1 MAKALIFALQHFFIS
16 MNWDTKHHIYPK
28 TSYFHHAN
36 HLKHRITMKQSSFF
50 LFTLLLSLAAP
61 LFAQKTPFPNPTA
74 QGDSTQ
80 AFTLLLRAQQHLDT
94 ANIEAA
100 KTAAN
105 EAEQILRS
113 YLDENSPL
121 WTDVYG
127 LQGLSLLRTD
137 RAAAFALWKK
147 VQALPPAFHPLSQAN
162 AWYFS
167 GTCHLYRGELEQT
180 VAAYQNALDMYLAQP
195 APMHTNTGRI
205 YSNLGLIATNQGDFE
220 QAIDYF
226 QKAIAVWTTHHSPLF
241 PGLAHP
247 YNNRGMVYWNQ
258 GRYDEAKKDYQAALQ
273 LRLRTLPSN
282 HPDIAATLN
291 NLGLISYENGA
302 LEEAGRYFIQALH
315 IFQQNKDTLLAATA
329 TNNLGMIRQRQF
341 EYADARRYYLQTLS
355 VEEAQKPPPD
365 AAIALTLF
373 NIGVSWRDEG
383 QYEQAL
389 EYFQRALQLTPPN
402 HPRNPQIRSSIGRA
416 LQGLGK
422 YSEALEAYKQAYTDQ
437 VALHGEHHHFLG
449 TLLYNQAD
457 IALIEGDFEQA
468 HALNKQAQL
477 KLGYKGDKNFSKV
490 LVLFDL
496 CTILAQESQILNRS
510 QNVKTSLDGARKT
523 LVSAQNALLAYGQ
536 FSRINNQPAERQIA
550 KSAAVSTAEIAIAAN
565 YSLFQQTKDTAYWYE
580 AFHHVGRTKS
590 MQLLAS
596 MQEAKTLRNSAANP
610 ALLEQEQQLRTKLAR
625 LDIDIQEKLSK
636 TTDPTDAEIVQSTL
650 ERTLAFEQHETLL
663 KQIIAAGESR
673 LSIHTIPVK
682 TIQDTILKVGQTLLE
697 YFVGDQNIYVFLI
710 QPKHFEVVE
719 IPRDFPL
726 EQWTDTLTRLGI
738 YAYYPLPE
746 AKRSSEL
753 EQNSN
758 KNYTEAAQKLYTKLV
773 FPVKAKLTP
782 EVIIIPDGVIGYI
795 PFEALLPT
803 PPERPGRYASYNYL
817 LNEHR
822 FSYCY
827 SATLLREMLDK
838 KHQSPPTLSVL
849 AMAPFHSNA
858 LRPDTDIDF
867 SSQTRS
873 VSDTLRTLGASAA
886 EVGLIT
892 KQWNGTPC
900 YGTAASIE
908 TFQQLASRY
917 RILHLSTHAFADD
930 RMGDYAYLALGNPND
945 PKLYEKLYARDLY
958 TYTLNADMV
967 VFSACKTGVGKLRR
981 GEGIISMARAF
992 SHAGAK
998 SIVTTLWDVDDD
1010 ASKDLLVDFY
1020 QQLQQGK
1027 TKDAAL
1033 QQAKIDFLTK
1043 NRGDGGAMMH
1053 PFFWAGFI
1061 AIGDMGAMK

>member
-1 MAKALIFALQHFFIS
+1 
-16 MNWDTKHHIYPK
+16 
-28 TSYFHHAN
+28 
-36 HLKHRITMKQSSFF
+36 MKQSSFSF
-50 LFTLLLSLAAP
+50 FALFISLAAP
-61 LFAQKTPFPNPTA
+61 LFAQNTAFPSPTD
-74 QGDSTQ
+74 QRDSAK
-80 AFTLLLRAQQHLDT
+80 AFTLLMRAQRHLDT

-100 KTAAN
+100 KTTAR
-105 EAEQILRS
+105 EAEQILRR

-121 WTDVYG
+121 LTDVYC

-147 VQALPPAFHPLSQAN
+147 AQALPTSVHPLSQAN

-167 GTCHLYRGELEQT
+167 GTCHLYSGELEKT
-180 VAAYQNALDMYLAQP
+180 VEAYQNALNIYLAQP

-205 YSNLGLIATNQGDFE
+205 YSNLGLIATNQGDYE
-220 QAIDYF
+220 QAVDYY
-226 QKAIAVWTTHHSPLF
+226 QKAIVVWTKHHSPLF

-247 YNNRGMVYWNQ
+247 YNNRGLVYWNQ

-273 LRLRTLPSN
+273 LRVRTLPYN

-315 IFQQNKDTLLAATA
+315 IFQQNKDTLLAAMT
-329 TNNLGMIRQRQF
+329 TNNLGMIRQRQL
-341 EYADARRYYLQTLS
+341 EYADARRYYLLTLS
-355 VEEAQKPPPD
+355 VEEAQKPPTN

-457 IALIEGDFEQA
+457 IALVEGDFEQA
-468 HALNKQAQL
+468 LSLNKQAQL
-477 KLGYKGDKNFSKV
+477 KLGYEGDKNFYKA
-490 LVLFDL
+490 LILFDL
-496 CTILAQESQILNRS
+496 CTVLAQESQILYRS
-510 QNVKTSLDGARKT
+510 QNVKTNLDGARKT
-523 LVSAQNALLAYGQ
+523 LSSAQNALLAYEQ

-565 YSLFQQTKDTAYWYE
+565 YWLFQQTKDTAYWYE

-596 MQEAKTLRNSAANP
+596 MQEAKTLGNSAANP
-610 ALLEQEQQLRTKLAR
+610 ALLDQEQQFRTKLAK
-625 LDIDIQEKLSK
+625 LDIAIQEQLSK
-636 TTDPTDAEIVQSTL
+636 TFNPTDAEIVQLTL
-650 ERTLAFEQHETLL
+650 ERTLARNQHEKLL
-663 KQIIAAGESR
+663 KQIFSQGESR
-673 LSIHTIPVK
+673 LSIHTVPVK
-682 TIQDTILKVGQTLLE
+682 TVQDSLLKAGQTLLE
-697 YFVGDQNIYVFLI
+697 YFVGDLNIYVFLI
-710 QPKHFEVVE
+710 QPKHFEVLE

-738 YAYYPLPE
+738 YAFYPLPD
-746 AKRSSEL
+746 AQKTSEL
-753 EQNSN
+753 EQTSSS
-758 KNYTEAAQKLYTKLV
+758 NYTDAAQKLYTKLL
-773 FPVKAKLTP
+773 FPVKTKLTS

-795 PFEALLPT
+795 PFEALLPK
-803 PPERPGRYASYNYL
+803 PPERKGIYASYTYL
-817 LNEHR
+817 LTEHR

-838 KHQSPPTLSVL
+838 KHQLPPTRSVL
-849 AMAPFHSNA
+849 ALAPFHSNA
-858 LRPDTDIDF
+858 LRPVTDIDILP
-867 SSQTRS
+867 QTRS
-873 VSDTLRTLGASAA
+873 YSDTLRTLGASTA
-886 EVGLIT
+886 EVALIT
-892 KQWNGTPC
+892 KKWNGTPC

-908 TFQQLASRY
+908 TFQQLADRY
-917 RILHLSTHAFADD
+917 RILHFSTHAFADD
-930 RMGDYAYLALGNPND
+930 RMGDYAYLALGNPNN